1 MATLAQSMQQFLD
14 ANGQINQTGRDT
26 LQALGLDAEQINAI
40 NKMAGDKQAIK
51 AIMAPDS
58 LTELEKIQVKRKE
71 NENVSLEER
80 LNMITGQLQ
89 QFFIDPFAK
98 IIGPMLNNLAGSLQL
113 VTEIL
118 VNFFGMILDLFSPIA
133 TTLQEISTQF
143 HKAFVDAL
151 TPLKEQINSLRKNIQ
166 PVVNALTLVGKTIV
180 QYLLLPVRLI
190 GKVIGFV
197 IDIIGTVINKIFG
210 AFKPLFD
217 SISEL
222 FSLFGEGE
230 GIFQLL
236 LDGMDIVFGWL
247 LEGFG
252 LLIDLA
258 LWPVTKVIGWLVEY
272 AINPLIEI
280 FKEMKKNFEIAIK
293 EWPLNYFFGEE
304 DTKGDDGMVNPAE
317 YAKFFETA
325 LTTAETVSA
334 NAPNAANA
342 VFIPAAT
349 NTDAIINEALMTG
362 AFGQGQINPNTNI
375 VINNEVEGIFSD
387 KQTIKKTV

>member
-1 MATLAQSMQQFLD
+1 MEISIQVHK
-14 ANGQINQTGRDT
+14 
-26 LQALGLDAEQINAI
+26 AI
-40 NKMAGDKQAIK
+40 NDVLRPIRDHFVKARETMQPLVKMY
-51 AIMAPDS
+51 
-58 LTELEKIQVKRKE
+58 
-71 NENVSLEER
+71 
-80 LNMITGQLQ
+80 
-89 QFFIDPFAK
+89 
-98 IIGPMLNNLAGSLQL
+98 
-113 VTEIL
+113 
-118 VNFFGMILDLFSPIA
+118 
-133 TTLQEISTQF
+133 TLM
-143 HKAFVDAL
+143 
-151 TPLKEQINSLRKNIQ
+151 
-166 PVVNALTLVGKTIV
+166 GKTLV
-180 QYLLLPVRLI
+180 QYLLLPIRYL
-190 GKVIGFV
+190 GKAIGFIV
-197 IDIIGTVINKIFG
+197 SIVSTISIKIWE
-210 AFKPLFD
+210 AFAPLFD

-222 FSLFGEGE
+222 FSVFGEGE

-258 LWPVTKVIGWLVEY
+258 LTPLTTIIGWLVEY